1 MDDRSEDRQAGLPA
15 ARSSLVERAAEKLKG
30 AKGGPPADA
39 SAPAAPP
46 FPVAE
51 PAGPG
56 LVEEGLE
63 EALAAGA
70 AGAPEA
76 ASGPGGEPPPVAVL
90 GASAAISG
98 RAPVRPSQRRSR
110 IVNIETTRLEA
121 RHNTTPANKRTR
133 TVERSEGHTA
143 DLQSLMRISYAVL

>member
-1 MDDRSEDRQAGLPA
+1 MVRLARTRDGRSEDRQAGRPA
-15 ARSSLVERAAEKLKG
+15 GRGSRVERAAEKLMG

-70 AGAPEA
+70 AGAAEA
-76 ASGPGGEPPPVAVL
+76 ASGPGGDQI
-90 GASAAISG
+90 GSASC
-98 RAPVRPSQRRSR
+98 R
-110 IVNIETTRLEA
+110 
-121 RHNTTPANKRTR
+121 
-133 TVERSEGHTA
+133 ERGCTS
-143 DLQSLMRISYAVL
+143 V

>member
-1 MDDRSEDRQAGLPA
+1 MDGGSEDKQAGLPA
-15 ARSSLVERAAEKLKG
+15 ARSSLVERAAEKLMG

-76 ASGPGGEPPPVAVL
+76 ASGPGGDQI
-90 GASAAISG
+90 GSASC
-98 RAPVRPSQRRSR
+98 R
-110 IVNIETTRLEA
+110 
-121 RHNTTPANKRTR
+121 
-133 TVERSEGHTA
+133 ERGCTS
-143 DLQSLMRISYAVL
+143 V

>member
-1 MDDRSEDRQAGLPA
+1 MTHPVPLRLSSVLP
-15 ARSSLVERAAEKLKG
+15 
-30 AKGGPPADA
+30 
-39 SAPAAPP
+39 PP

-51 PAGPG
+51 PSGPG

-76 ASGPGGEPPPVAVL
+76 ASGPGGDPPPVAVL

-98 RAPVRPSQRRSR
+98 RAPVRHSQRRSR
-110 IVNIETTRLEA
+110 IVNIDTTGLEA
-121 RHNTTPANKRTR
+121 RNIITPAT
-133 TVERSEGHTA
+133 RSEEHTSE
-143 DLQSLMRISYAVL
+143 LQSLMRISYAVFCLKKQHHTNTNKTSAK

>member
-56 LVEEGLE
+56 PVEEGLE

-70 AGAPEA
+70 AGAPDA
-76 ASGPGGEPPPVAVL
+76 ASGPGGDPPPAAVL

-98 RAPVRPSQRRSR
+98 RAPVRPSQRR
-110 IVNIETTRLEA
+110 TRPL
-121 RHNTTPANKRTR
+121 
-133 TVERSEGHTA
+133 HTA
-143 DLQSLMRISYAVL
+143 TTGPAAPKIIPPHRNTDG

>member
-1 MDDRSEDRQAGLPA
+1 MSAG
-15 ARSSLVERAAEKLKG
+15 
-30 AKGGPPADA
+30 GGPREA
-39 SAPAAPP
+39 SSVPSPPP

-56 LVEEGLE
+56 RVEEGLE

-76 ASGPGGEPPPVAVL
+76 ASGPGGDPPPVAVL

-98 RAPVRPSQRRSR
+98 RAPVRHSQRRSR
-110 IVNIETTRLEA
+110 IVNIDTTGQIGRA
-121 RHNTTPANKRTR
+121 H
-133 TVERSEGHTA
+133 V
-143 DLQSLMRISYAVL
+143 

>member
-1 MDDRSEDRQAGLPA
+1 MRISDWNSDCGSADLCLPA
-15 ARSSLVERAAEKLKG
+15 ARSSLVERAAEKLMG

-51 PAGPG
+51 PAGSG

-70 AGAPEA
+70 AAAPEA
-76 ASGPGGEPPPVAVL
+76 ASGPGGDQI
-90 GASAAISG
+90 GSASC
-98 RAPVRPSQRRSR
+98 R
-110 IVNIETTRLEA
+110 
-121 RHNTTPANKRTR
+121 
-133 TVERSEGHTA
+133 ERGCTS
-143 DLQSLMRISYAVL
+143 V